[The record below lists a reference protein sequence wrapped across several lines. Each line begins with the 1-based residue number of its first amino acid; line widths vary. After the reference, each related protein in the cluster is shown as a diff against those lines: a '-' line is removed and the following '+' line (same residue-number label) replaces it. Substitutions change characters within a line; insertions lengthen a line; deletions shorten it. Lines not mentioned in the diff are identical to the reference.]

1 MENLKT
7 KKTKINGRFIANVG
21 IFSALGLVF
30 DLLAKVIG
38 IDPWSAGGSISIAM
52 VPIFI
57 MAYYYGVVGGLSC
70 GFIIGT
76 VQLLWGSPAGFLGAM
91 LDYVL
96 PYTCVGLAGLFIHRG
111 KKTSSNVTKY
121 VFFAISMIVA
131 GLLRVFWHTLS
142 GVVLYEATWWAS
154 FVYNAPY
161 VLISIAICAVLTS
174 VLIDR
179 LDFIFGKEEDDE
191 DIDEDLETK

>member
-1 MENLKT
+1 M

-70 GFIIGT
+70 GFIIGA

-96 PYTCVGLAGLFIHRG
+96 PYTCVGLAGLLIYRG
-111 KKTSSNVTKY
+111 KKTSSNTVKY
-121 VFFAISMIVA
+121 VFFIISMICA
-131 GLLRVFWHTLS
+131 GLLRVFFHTLS

-179 LDFIFGKEEDDE
+179 LDFIFGKDDDE
-191 DIDEDLETK
+191 LEEAE

>member
-1 MENLKT
+1 MKNF
-7 KKTKINGRFIANVG
+7 KKTKINGKFIANVG

-57 MAYYYGVVGGLSC
+57 MAYYYGVLGGLAC
-70 GFIIGT
+70 GFIVGA
-76 VQLLWGSPAGFLGAM
+76 VQMLWGSPEGFLGAM

-96 PYTCVGLAGLFIHRG
+96 PYTCVGLAGLFIYRG
-111 KKTSSNVTKY
+111 KKTNSCATKY
-121 VFFAISMIVA
+121 LFFVLSMIVA
-131 GLLRVFWHTLS
+131 GLLRVFFHTLS
-142 GVVLYEATWWAS
+142 GVLLYKATWWAS
-154 FVYNAPY
+154 LVYNAPY
-161 VLISIAICAVLTS
+161 VLISIGLSAILTS
-174 VLIDR
+174 ILIDR

-191 DIDEDLETK
+191 EDAKENEVSQN